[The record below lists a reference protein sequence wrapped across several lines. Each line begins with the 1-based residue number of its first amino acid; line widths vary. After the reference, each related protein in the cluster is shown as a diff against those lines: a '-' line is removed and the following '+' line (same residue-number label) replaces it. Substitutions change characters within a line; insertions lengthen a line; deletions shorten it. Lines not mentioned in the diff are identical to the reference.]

1 MEKSTGMGNNRTGVE
16 ISPIHRKAMERG
28 TQEYPPSGGQ
38 GNSFDAVKRTY
49 IEQAERLGSVPLPAT
64 AKGALKSMMEKFAG
78 NQPATFINKLGERLA
93 YERSGTRVYDSLLIK
108 CEVARDQ
115 GQTPVDIPI
124 DRIRTFRDQEM
135 KHFHLLADAIEKLGA
150 DPTAETPDADVSGV
164 AGSGMMKV
172 ISDPRTTVAQ
182 CLEAMLA
189 LELTDNA
196 AWELL
201 IKLAQDLGQDEMA
214 SQFQDALAEE
224 QIHLREIRSWYEQTV
239 RAQAGGSTH

>member
-1 MEKSTGMGNNRTGVE
+1 MEKSTTMGNNRTGVD
-16 ISPIHRKAMERG
+16 ISPIRG
-28 TQEYPPSGGQ
+28 KQMQSGVQEYPPSGGR
-38 GNSFDAVKRTY
+38 GNNLNGVKRTY
-49 IEQAERLGSVPLPAT
+49 IEEASRLGSVPLPGT

-93 YERSGTRVYDSLLIK
+93 YERTGTRVYDSLMIK
-108 CEVARDQ
+108 CEVARET
-115 GQTPVDIPI
+115 GVTPVDIRL
-124 DRIRTFRDQEM
+124 DRIKTFRDQEM
-135 KHFHLLADAIEKLGA
+135 HHFHLLADSIENLGA

-172 ISDPRTTVAQ
+172 VTDPRTTVPQ

-201 IKLAQDLGQDEMA
+201 IKLALDLGQDDMA
-214 SQFQDALAEE
+214 DKFQDALAEE
-224 QIHLREIRSWYEQTV
+224 QVHLQEIRSWYEQSV
-239 RAQAGGSTH
+239 RTQAGGPTH